1 MLRTTAIGLAV
12 TASLSLAAADPG
24 SCRIP
29 ACMAHP
35 NADTCPTMGA
45 PAPSKASVQA
55 PSKSIRHVHSHR
67 APGSATPQKG

>member
-1 MLRTTAIGLAV
+1 MLRNTAIGLAV
-12 TASLSLAAADPG
+12 TASLSLAGLTPAIAD
-24 SCRIP
+24 IP

-45 PAPSKASVQA
+45 PTPSKASAQA